1 MNPFEKYRSHQAN
14 HSTETSSDTEGTP
27 ANDSAT
33 INNIA
38 VTKPAGKPA
47 IKKPQ
52 AEESAEMQ
60 YAKHIKACSDIRV
73 GGDLMYRWDGNFWKV
88 QDDKEATRLAFVW
101 LGDNMGKRAT
111 VATAESCLKAAML
124 FAEPLPEKSD
134 ELVIPLVGMWL
145 VVDQQGKIRAEA
157 PNPAIGVTHYV
168 PIVAS
173 MKMGDYQPRPL
184 PADSM
189 FARFL
194 ATSLPN
200 SEVRSLVQAY
210 VGYSLTGHTSHQVA
224 QFWIGEKGG
233 NGKSTMLKIVM
244 ALHEKAVPVQL
255 DKLDGFNLTSLI
267 GATLVACD
275 ETPKGKIDQQMLKS
289 LISGGATQIN
299 RKYKNAVGYANTAK
313 FIICA
318 NHLPGLIDQS
328 DAFWRRFHV
337 IEWNETFTN
346 GKAIPDLDG
355 KIIKNEL
362 HYVLDWA
369 LSGLQALQRAGKFVV
384 PDAVHDAAYQAK
396 LDSNSVA
403 SWAEYAGVA
412 YCDESQPS
420 MNKGVLFQD
429 YTGYCRAN
437 GLTACA
443 SPQFYTRVRSLF
455 PHVIESRQTMGSG
468 INKKR
473 VRCVN
478 LTMGV
483 FGADG
488 LKTQVAEEMDEIIQ
502 AFGYDKESE

>member
-1 MNPFEKYRSHQAN
+1 MKMNPFEKYRSKQA
-14 HSTETSSDTEGTP
+14 SSGTEMSSHTEP
-27 ANDSAT
+27 ANDSVMT
-33 INNIA
+33 SKMA
-38 VTKPAGKPA
+38 VTRPAGKPG

-52 AEESAEMQ
+52 AEESVEMQ
-60 YAKHIKACSDIRV
+60 YANHIKASADIKV
-73 GGDLMYRWDGNFWKV
+73 LGDLMYRWNNHFWKV
-88 QDDKEATRLAFVW
+88 QDDKEATRLAFTW
-101 LGDNMGKRAT
+101 LSENMGKRAT
-111 VATAESCLKAAML
+111 VATAESCVKAAML
-124 FAEPLPEKSD
+124 FAEPLPEKSN
-134 ELVIPLVGMWL
+134 ELVIPLVGVWL
-145 VVDQQGKIRAEA
+145 VVDQYGHIRAEA

-168 PIVAS
+168 PVAAS
-173 MKMGDYQPRPL
+173 MAMGDYQPGSL

-200 SEVRSLVQAY
+200 PEVRRLVQTY
-210 VGYSLTGHTSHQVA
+210 VGYSLTGHTNHQVA

-275 ETPKGKIDQQMLKS
+275 ETPKGKVDQQMLKS

-355 KIIKNEL
+355 KIIRNEL

-384 PDAVHDAAYQAK
+384 PAAVHDAAYQAK

-403 SWAEYAGVA
+403 GWAEYAGVA
-412 YCDESQPS
+412 YCDESQLP
-420 MNKGVLFQD
+420 MDKGVLFQD

-443 SPQFYTRVRSLF
+443 SPQFYIRVRSLF
-455 PHVIESRQTMGSG
+455 PHVIETRQTMGSG

-483 FGADG
+483 FGPDG